1 MVTHSGAG
9 RYALASIVRNWYT
22 SYFERNFAANSA
34 AVTRFLAEDDIY
46 IAFDQMKLK
55 LIVNLLQHT
64 VIRYNPEDINC
75 HVI

>member
-34 AVTRFLAEDDIY
+34 VVTRFLAEDDIY
-46 IAFDQMKLK
+46 IAFDKMKLYSPACYQS
-55 LIVNLLQHT
+55 NHY
-64 VIRYNPEDINC
+64 RMREDI
-75 HVI
+75 IMMLL